1 MKKALIIGAQNIDIY
16 VKSSENYILHD
27 SNLAKV
33 HIAFGGVARNIT
45 ENIKRLG
52 NDCSFLT
59 VFGDDHFSLTAK
71 NSLQEMGVDIS
82 ESLFLKDA
90 SNSVYLGVMDK
101 DNDLFLGLNDMGI
114 LTALSPQFF
123 ETKHKYIDSFDII
136 IIDNNLT
143 QESIIYLLNNYSH
156 KTIVMDGVSTKKV
169 TKIKDHL
176 SKIDLL
182 KVNQLELNK
191 ISKRPTVTAQIKHLQ
206 SRGSTNLLITNQGN
220 DIVYA
225 TIDNIIVTN
234 PLGANKIVNASGAG
248 DAFLSGFV
256 HGMIH
261 SLNNHEKLLYAKK
274 TAYITLLS
282 NNSTNELLSI
292 EKVDEIDE

>member
-1 MKKALIIGAQNIDIY
+1 MKKTLIIGAQNIDIY
-16 VKSSENYILHD
+16 VKSSENYTLHD

-71 NSLQEMGVDIS
+71 NSLVQMGIDIS
-82 ESLFLKDA
+82 ESLYLKNA

-101 DNDLFLGLNDMGI
+101 DNDLFLGLNDMDI
-114 LTALSPQFF
+114 LTELSPLFF
-123 ETKHKYIDSFDII
+123 ESKRKYIDSFDII
-136 IIDNNLT
+136 VIDNNLT
-143 QESIIYLLNNYSH
+143 QESIIYLLNTFSH

-191 ISKRPTVTAQIKHLQ
+191 ISKRPTVASQIKHLQ
-206 SRGSTNLLITNQGN
+206 TRGATNLLVTNQDH
-220 DIVYA
+220 DIIYA
-225 TIDNIIVTN
+225 TIDNIIVTT
-234 PLGANKIVNASGAG
+234 PLVANEIVNASGAG

-261 SLNNHEKLLYAKK
+261 SLSNQEKLLHAKK

-292 EKVDEIDE
+292 EKVDEINE